1 MGTDVYYGMTKVE
14 MLFLRSIRNWIILSC
29 LLSAVAAMASV
40 RAAAM
45 VRASVRIT
53 VPVPASVQ
61 VEARILALV
70 GIAAPV
76 PGAAATRDTIPRPVG
91 YINDF
96 EHLFTPGQ
104 IDTLDNLLHDYE
116 QRTTIE
122 IAVLTA
128 DTSLTMYGNFDFFT
142 LKTMSAWRVGKKES
156 NNGMLIGISRSFR
169 KIRIQNGSGIEK
181 VLSNADTK
189 KIIDESFIPFF
200 KKGQYYEGLLNGLK
214 TLMQRLE

>member
-1 MGTDVYYGMTKVE
+1 M
-14 MLFLRSIRNWIILSC
+14 
-29 LLSAVAAMASV
+29 LSAAPVLASV
-40 RAAAM
+40 R
-45 VRASVRIT
+45 V
-53 VPVPASVQ
+53 
-61 VEARILALV
+61 
-70 GIAAPV
+70 
-76 PGAAATRDTIPRPVG
+76 AATTPAMAAGRDTIPRPVG
-91 YINDF
+91 FINDF

-128 DTSLTMYGNFDFFT
+128 DSSLTMSGNFDFFV

-156 NNGMLIGISRSFR
+156 DNGILIGISRSFR

-181 VLSNADTK
+181 VLHNADTK

-200 KKGQYYEGLLNGLK
+200 KRGQYYEGLLNGLK

>member
-1 MGTDVYYGMTKVE
+1 MEMGVCCGVTKVE

-29 LLSAVAAMASV
+29 LLSAPPVLASARGAA
-40 RAAAM
+40 
-45 VRASVRIT
+45 T
-53 VPVPASVQ
+53 VQ
-61 VEARILALV
+61 VSASLLV
-70 GIAAPV
+70 SATAPV
-76 PGAAATRDTIPRPVG
+76 IAMGRDTIPRPIG

-96 EHLFTPGQ
+96 EHLFTSGQ
-104 IDTLDNLLHDYE
+104 IDTLENLLHDYE

-128 DTSLTMYGNFDFFT
+128 DSSLTMYGNFDFFT
-142 LKTMSAWRVGKKES
+142 LKTMSAWRIGKKES
-156 NNGMLIGISRSFR
+156 DNGILIGISRSFR

-181 VLSNADTK
+181 VLPNAATK

-200 KKGQYYEGLLNGLK
+200 RKGQYYEGVLNGLK

>member
-1 MGTDVYYGMTKVE
+1 
-14 MLFLRSIRNWIILSC
+14 MLFLRSIRNWTILTC
-29 LLSAVAAMASV
+29 LLSAPPVPVSARVAAA
-40 RAAAM
+40 
-45 VRASVRIT
+45 
-53 VPVPASVQ
+53 VQ
-61 VEARILALV
+61 VA
-70 GIAAPV
+70 GTAPV
-76 PGAAATRDTIPRPVG
+76 TAAGLDTIPRPVG

-104 IDTLDNLLHDYE
+104 IDTLENLLHDYE

-128 DTSLTMYGNFDFFT
+128 DSSLTLYGNFDFFV
-142 LKTMSAWRVGKKES
+142 LKTMSAWRIGKKES
-156 NNGMLIGISRSFR
+156 DNGMLIGISRSFR

-181 VLSNADTK
+181 VLPNADTK

-200 KKGQYYEGLLNGLK
+200 RKGQYYEGLRNGLK

>member
-1 MGTDVYYGMTKVE
+1 MGVCCGVTKVE

-29 LLSAVAAMASV
+29 LLSAPPVLASERGAASMRVAVA
-40 RAAAM
+40 
-45 VRASVRIT
+45 
-53 VPVPASVQ
+53 PV
-61 VEARILALV
+61 
-70 GIAAPV
+70 IAA
-76 PGAAATRDTIPRPVG
+76 GRDTIPRPIG

-128 DTSLTMYGNFDFFT
+128 DSSLTMYGNFDFFT
-142 LKTMSAWRVGKKES
+142 LKTMSAWRIGKKES
-156 NNGMLIGISRSFR
+156 DNGILIGISRSFR

-181 VLSNADTK
+181 VLPNAATK

-200 KKGQYYEGLLNGLK
+200 RKGQYYEGLLNGLK

>member
-1 MGTDVYYGMTKVE
+1 MGMDVCYGVTKVE
-14 MLFLRSIRNWIILSC
+14 MLFLRSIRHLIILSC
-29 LLSAVAAMASV
+29 LLSATPALASV
-40 RAAAM
+40 RGSLAA
-45 VRASVRIT
+45 
-53 VPVPASVQ
+53 Q
-61 VEARILALV
+61 VS
-70 GIAAPV
+70 
-76 PGAAATRDTIPRPVG
+76 AATPARAPEQDTIPRPVG

-96 EHLFTPGQ
+96 EHLFTPEQ
-104 IDTLDNLLHDYE
+104 SDTLDNMLHDYE

-128 DTSLTMYGNFDFFT
+128 DSSLTMYGNFDFFT

-169 KIRIQNGSGIEK
+169 KIRIQDGGGIEK

>member
-1 MGTDVYYGMTKVE
+1 MDVCCGAPKVE

-29 LLSAVAAMASV
+29 LLSAAPVLASVPVPVSV
-40 RAAAM
+40 RA
-45 VRASVRIT
+45 
-53 VPVPASVQ
+53 
-61 VEARILALV
+61 LAEH
-70 GIAAPV
+70 
-76 PGAAATRDTIPRPVG
+76 DTIPRPVG

-104 IDTLDNLLHDYE
+104 IDTLDSLLHDFE

-122 IAVLTA
+122 IAVLSA
-128 DTSLTMYGNFDFFT
+128 DSSLTMYGNFDFFT
-142 LKTMSAWRVGKKES
+142 LKTMSAWRIGKKES
-156 NNGMLIGISRSFR
+156 DNGMLIGISRSFR
-169 KIRIQNGSGIEK
+169 KIRIQNGSGITK
-181 VLSNADTK
+181 VLPNADTK

>member
-1 MGTDVYYGMTKVE
+1 MGMGVCCGVTNIE
-14 MLFLRSIRNWIILSC
+14 MLFLRTIRNWIILSC
-29 LLSAVAAMASV
+29 LLSAV
-40 RAAAM
+40 
-45 VRASVRIT
+45 
-53 VPVPASVQ
+53 PFPAS
-61 VEARILALV
+61 ARVSATPA
-70 GIAAPV
+70 IAT
-76 PGAAATRDTIPRPVG
+76 GQDTIPRPIG

-96 EHLFTPGQ
+96 EHIFTPAQ

-128 DTSLTMYGNFDFFT
+128 DSSLTMSGNFDFFT
-142 LKTMSAWRVGKKES
+142 LKTMSAWRIGKKES
-156 NNGMLIGISRSFR
+156 DNGMLIGISRSFR

-181 VLSNADTK
+181 VLPNADTK

>member
-1 MGTDVYYGMTKVE
+1 MGMDVCCGVTNVE

-29 LLSAVAAMASV
+29 LLSAAPVLASV
-40 RAAAM
+40 RVSA
-45 VRASVRIT
+45 T
-53 VPVPASVQ
+53 
-61 VEARILALV
+61 
-70 GIAAPV
+70 APV
-76 PGAAATRDTIPRPVG
+76 MATECDTIPRPVG

-128 DTSLTMYGNFDFFT
+128 DSSLTMYGNFDFFT
-142 LKTMSAWRVGKKES
+142 LKTMSAWRIGKKES
-156 NNGMLIGISRSFR
+156 DNGMLIGISRSFR

-181 VLSNADTK
+181 VLPNADTK

>member
-1 MGTDVYYGMTKVE
+1 MGVCCGVTKVE

-29 LLSAVAAMASV
+29 LLSAPPVLASARVAGTVQVAATV
-40 RAAAM
+40 GVAA
-45 VRASVRIT
+45 T
-53 VPVPASVQ
+53 VQ
-61 VEARILALV
+61 VAST
-70 GIAAPV
+70 APV
-76 PGAAATRDTIPRPVG
+76 MTAGLDTIPRPVG

-128 DTSLTMYGNFDFFT
+128 DSSLTMYGNFDFFT
-142 LKTMSAWRVGKKES
+142 LKTMSAWRIGKKES
-156 NNGMLIGISRSFR
+156 DNGMLIGISRSFR

-181 VLSNADTK
+181 VLPNADTK

-200 KKGQYYEGLLNGLK
+200 KKGQYYEGVLNGLK